1 MCEKN
6 LSGSFYRTIKFQI
19 LKIRKVIHFAIFLCG
34 IISYTIFQ
42 SRNFKKKKKNDKIVV
57 SVLVCDDTQ
66 LLITYKC
73 NLVGVIQ
80 CNQVNGLV
88 YSYAFTLFTVTI
100 YTLKLSR
107 PLNIRI
113 FAQKSSKCVI

>member
-1 MCEKN
+1 M
-6 LSGSFYRTIKFQI
+6 
-19 LKIRKVIHFAIFLCG
+19 
-34 IISYTIFQ
+34 
-42 SRNFKKKKKNDKIVV
+42 V

-88 YSYAFTLFTVTI
+88 YSYAFTLFTVKLLFTL
-100 YTLKLSR
+100 TLKLSR

-113 FAQKSSKCVI
+113 FAQKSSKGVI